1 MKKQLIKAL
10 WAIANGQPQQ
20 QGEKTVYPSIRE
32 QLSAIKMLMSLG
44 DWQELPSVAAIED
57 EKPALQVL
65 PCTTKDTPAAQ
76 SSDSEVV
83 RTPQKT
89 VNIAQQTTN
98 TPQQTTNTPQ
108 QTTNTP
114 QQVTNTPQQTTKPT
128 ISYRR
133 TYQEWFAQN
142 ELLEKLL
149 LEEKA
154 KKTQAKL
161 SKKTKSKST
170 PPDSSV

>member
-1 MKKQLIKAL
+1 MKKQLIQAL

-32 QLSAIKMLMSLG
+32 QLSAIKMLMSLD
-44 DWQELPSVAAIED
+44 DWQELPSVASIED
-57 EKPALQVL
+57 EKPVPQAL
-65 PCTTKDTPAAQ
+65 PCTAKDTPVAQ
-76 SSDSEVV
+76 PSDSEVV
-83 RTPQKT
+83 RTPPKT
-89 VNIAQQTTN
+89 ENIAQQTTN
-98 TPQQTTNTPQ
+98 IPQQAINTPRQ
-108 QTTNTP
+108 A
-114 QQVTNTPQQTTKPT
+114 TKPIT
-128 ISYRR
+128 GYRR

-154 KKTQAKL
+154 KRTQAKL

-170 PPDSSV
+170 LPDSSV

>member
-44 DWQELPSVAAIED
+44 DWQELPSVGSIED
-57 EKPALQVL
+57 EKPVPQAL
-65 PCTTKDTPAAQ
+65 PCPTKDTPAEQ
-76 SSDSEVV
+76 PSDSEAV
-83 RTPQKT
+83 RT
-89 VNIAQQTTN
+89 AQQTTN
-98 TPQQTTNTPQ
+98 I
-108 QTTNTP
+108 P
-114 QQVTNTPQQTTKPT
+114 QQVTNTPQQAAKPIT
-128 ISYRR
+128 GYRR

-154 KKTQAKL
+154 KRTQAKL
-161 SKKTKSKST
+161 SKKTKSKSI

>member
-1 MKKQLIKAL
+1 MKKQLIQAL

-44 DWQELPSVAAIED
+44 DWQELPSVGSIED
-57 EKPALQVL
+57 EKPIPQAL
-65 PCTTKDTPAAQ
+65 PCTAKDTPAEQ

-89 VNIAQQTTN
+89 VNIAQQT
-98 TPQQTTNTPQ
+98 
-108 QTTNTP
+108 
-114 QQVTNTPQQTTKPT
+114 TNTPQQTTKPT

-154 KKTQAKL
+154 KRTQAKL

>member
-1 MKKQLIKAL
+1 MKKQLIQAL
-10 WAIANGQPQQ
+10 WTVANGQPQQ

-32 QLSAIKMLMSLG
+32 QLSAIKMLMSLD
-44 DWQELPSVAAIED
+44 DWEEIPPVAAEQ
-57 EKPALQVL
+57 EKPIAPAA
-65 PCTTKDTPAAQ
+65 PCTAEEVPVEQ

-89 VNIAQQTTN
+89 VNIARQTTN
-98 TPQQTTNTPQ
+98 TPQH
-108 QTTNTP
+108 
-114 QQVTNTPQQTTKPT
+114 TTKPT

-170 PPDSSV
+170 PLDSSV

>member
-1 MKKQLIKAL
+1 MKKQLIQAL
-10 WAIANGQPQQ
+10 WAVANGQPQQ

-32 QLSAIKMLMSLG
+32 QLSAIKMLMSLE
-44 DWQELPSVAAIED
+44 DWEELPSVGSIED
-57 EKPALQVL
+57 EKPVPQAL
-65 PCTTKDTPAAQ
+65 PCTAKDTPAEQ
-76 SSDSEVV
+76 PSDSEVV

-98 TPQQTTNTPQ
+98 IPQQAI
-108 QTTNTP
+108 
-114 QQVTNTPQQTTKPT
+114 KPT
-128 ISYRR
+128 TGYRR

-154 KKTQAKL
+154 KRTQAKL
-161 SKKTKSKST
+161 SKKTKSKSI

>member
-1 MKKQLIKAL
+1 MKKQLIQAL

-32 QLSAIKMLMSLG
+32 QLSAIKMLMSLD
-44 DWQELPSVAAIED
+44 DWQELPSVASIED
-57 EKPALQVL
+57 EKPVPQAL
-65 PCTTKDTPAAQ
+65 PCPTKDTPAAQ
-76 SSDSEVV
+76 ASDSEVV
-83 RTPQKT
+83 RIPQKT
-89 VNIAQQTTN
+89 ENIAQQTTN
-98 TPQQTTNTPQ
+98 IPQQATNTPRQ
-108 QTTNTP
+108 A
-114 QQVTNTPQQTTKPT
+114 TKPIT
-128 ISYRR
+128 GYRR

-154 KKTQAKL
+154 KKTQTKL

-170 PPDSSV
+170 SPDSSV

>member
-1 MKKQLIKAL
+1 
-10 WAIANGQPQQ
+10 
-20 QGEKTVYPSIRE
+20 
-32 QLSAIKMLMSLG
+32 MLMSLE
-44 DWQELPSVAAIED
+44 DWEELPSVDSIED

-76 SSDSEVV
+76 SSNSEVV

-89 VNIAQQTTN
+89 VNID
-98 TPQQTTNTPQ
+98 Q

-161 SKKTKSKST
+161 SKKTKSKSI
-170 PPDSSV
+170 PLDSSV

>member
-1 MKKQLIKAL
+1 MKKQLIQAL

-20 QGEKTVYPSIRE
+20 QGEKTIYPSIRE
-32 QLSAIKMLMSLG
+32 QLSAIKMLISLE
-44 DWQELPSVAAIED
+44 DWEELPSVGSIED

-108 QTTNTP
+108 QTI
-114 QQVTNTPQQTTKPT
+114 KPT

-170 PPDSSV
+170 PLDSSV

>member
-1 MKKQLIKAL
+1 MKKQLIQAL
-10 WAIANGQPQQ
+10 WAVANGQPQQ

-32 QLSAIKMLMSLG
+32 QLSAIKMLMSLE
-44 DWQELPSVAAIED
+44 DWEELPSVGSIED

-65 PCTTKDTPAAQ
+65 PCTTKDTPAEQ

-98 TPQQTTNTPQ
+98 TPQQ
-108 QTTNTP
+108 
-114 QQVTNTPQQTTKPT
+114 VTNTSQQTTKPT

-133 TYQEWFAQN
+133 TYEEWLAQK
-142 ELLEKLL
+142 ELLERLL
-149 LEEKA
+149 LEEKT
-154 KKTQAKL
+154 KKIQAKL
-161 SKKTKSKST
+161 GKMTKSKNAS
-170 PPDSSV
+170 PASSV

>member
-1 MKKQLIKAL
+1 MKKQLIQAL

-32 QLSAIKMLMSLG
+32 QLSAIKMLMSLD
-44 DWQELPSVAAIED
+44 DWQELPSVGSIED
-57 EKPALQVL
+57 EKPVPQAL
-65 PCTTKDTPAAQ
+65 PCTAKDTPAAQ
-76 SSDSEVV
+76 ASDSEVV

-98 TPQQTTNTPQ
+98 TPQQA
-108 QTTNTP
+108 
-114 QQVTNTPQQTTKPT
+114 TKPIT
-128 ISYRR
+128 GYRR

-154 KKTQAKL
+154 KKTQTKL
-161 SKKTKSKST
+161 SKMTKSKST
-170 PPDSSV
+170 PTDSSV

>member
-1 MKKQLIKAL
+1 MKKQLIQAL

-32 QLSAIKMLMSLG
+32 QLSAIKMLMSLE
-44 DWQELPSVAAIED
+44 DWEELPSVGSIED
-57 EKPALQVL
+57 EKPVVQVL
-65 PCTTKDTPAAQ
+65 PCTTKDTPAEQ

-98 TPQQTTNTPQ
+98 TPQHTTNTPQ
-108 QTTNTP
+108 QT
-114 QQVTNTPQQTTKPT
+114 TNTPQQTTKPT

-154 KKTQAKL
+154 KRTQAKL
-161 SKKTKSKST
+161 SKKTKSKSI

>member
-1 MKKQLIKAL
+1 MKKQLIQAL
-10 WAIANGQPQQ
+10 WAVANGQPQQ

-32 QLSAIKMLMSLG
+32 QLSAIKMLMSLD
-44 DWQELPSVAAIED
+44 DWEEIPSVAAEQ
-57 EKPALQVL
+57 EKPIAPAA
-65 PCTTKDTPAAQ
+65 PCTAEEVPVEQ

-83 RTPQKT
+83 RTPQKI
-89 VNIAQQTTN
+89 VNIAQHTTN
-98 TPQQTTNTPQ
+98 TPQH
-108 QTTNTP
+108 
-114 QQVTNTPQQTTKPT
+114 TTKPT

-161 SKKTKSKST
+161 SKNTKSKST
-170 PPDSSV
+170 PLDSSV

>member
-1 MKKQLIKAL
+1 MKKQLIQAL
-10 WAIANGQPQQ
+10 WAVANRQPQQ

-32 QLSAIKMLMSLG
+32 QLSAIKMLMSLE
-44 DWQELPSVAAIED
+44 DWEEIPPAAAEQ
-57 EKPALQVL
+57 EKPIA
-65 PCTTKDTPAAQ
+65 PAASCDAEEVSVEQ

-89 VNIAQQTTN
+89 VNIARQTTN
-98 TPQQTTNTPQ
+98 TPQH
-108 QTTNTP
+108 
-114 QQVTNTPQQTTKPT
+114 TTKPT

-161 SKKTKSKST
+161 SKNTKSKST
-170 PPDSSV
+170 PLDSSV

>member
-1 MKKQLIKAL
+1 MKKQLIQAL

-20 QGEKTVYPSIRE
+20 QGEKTVYPSTRE
-32 QLSAIKMLMSLG
+32 QLSAIKMLMSLE
-44 DWQELPSVAAIED
+44 DWEELPSVDSIED

-76 SSDSEVV
+76 SSNSEVV

-89 VNIAQQTTN
+89 VNID
-98 TPQQTTNTPQ
+98 Q

-154 KKTQAKL
+154 KRTQAKL
-161 SKKTKSKST
+161 SKKTKSKSI

>member
-1 MKKQLIKAL
+1 MKKQLIQAL
-10 WAIANGQPQQ
+10 WTIANGQPQQ

-32 QLSAIKMLMSLG
+32 QLSAIKMLISLE
-44 DWQELPSVAAIED
+44 DWEELTSVGSIED

-89 VNIAQQTTN
+89 VNIA
-98 TPQQTTNTPQ
+98 QQTTNTPQ

-161 SKKTKSKST
+161 SKKTKSKSI

>member
-1 MKKQLIKAL
+1 MKKQLIQAL

-32 QLSAIKMLMSLG
+32 QLSAIKMLMSLE
-44 DWQELPSVAAIED
+44 DWEELPSVGSIED

-76 SSDSEVV
+76 SSNSEVV

-89 VNIAQQTTN
+89 VNIA
-98 TPQQTTNTPQ
+98 Q

-161 SKKTKSKST
+161 SKKTKSKSI
-170 PPDSSV
+170 PLDSSV

>member
-1 MKKQLIKAL
+1 MKKQLIQAL

-44 DWQELPSVAAIED
+44 DWQELPSVGSIED
-57 EKPALQVL
+57 EKPVPQAL
-65 PCTTKDTPAAQ
+65 PCPTKDTPAEQ
-76 SSDSEVV
+76 PSDSEAV

-98 TPQQTTNTPQ
+98 TPQQAA
-108 QTTNTP
+108 
-114 QQVTNTPQQTTKPT
+114 KPIT
-128 ISYRR
+128 GYRR

-154 KKTQAKL
+154 KRTQAKL
-161 SKKTKSKST
+161 SKKTKSKSI

>member
-1 MKKQLIKAL
+1 MKKQLIQAL

-32 QLSAIKMLMSLG
+32 QLSAIKMLMSLD
-44 DWQELPSVAAIED
+44 DWQELPSVASIED
-57 EKPALQVL
+57 EKPVPQAL
-65 PCTTKDTPAAQ
+65 PCAAKDTPAAQ
-76 SSDSEVV
+76 PSDSEVV

-89 VNIAQQTTN
+89 LNIAQQTTN
-98 TPQQTTNTPQ
+98 IPQQATNTPRQ
-108 QTTNTP
+108 A
-114 QQVTNTPQQTTKPT
+114 TKPIT
-128 ISYRR
+128 GYRR

-154 KKTQAKL
+154 KKTQTKL

-170 PPDSSV
+170 LPDSSV

>member
-10 WAIANGQPQQ
+10 WAVANGQPQQ

-44 DWQELPSVAAIED
+44 DWQELPSVGSIED
-57 EKPALQVL
+57 EKPIPQAL
-65 PCTTKDTPAAQ
+65 PCTAKDTPAAQ
-76 SSDSEVV
+76 PSDSEVV

-98 TPQQTTNTPQ
+98 IPQQAA
-108 QTTNTP
+108 
-114 QQVTNTPQQTTKPT
+114 KPIT
-128 ISYRR
+128 GYRR

-154 KKTQAKL
+154 KKTQAKS

-170 PPDSSV
+170 PLDSSV

>member
-1 MKKQLIKAL
+1 MKKQLIQAL

-44 DWQELPSVAAIED
+44 DWQELPSVASIED
-57 EKPALQVL
+57 EKPVPQAL
-65 PCTTKDTPAAQ
+65 PCPTKDTPAEQ
-76 SSDSEVV
+76 PSDSEVV

-89 VNIAQQTTN
+89 VNIAQQATN
-98 TPQQTTNTPQ
+98 TPRQATRPTTG
-108 QTTNTP
+108 
-114 QQVTNTPQQTTKPT
+114 
-128 ISYRR
+128 YRR

-154 KKTQAKL
+154 KKTKTKL
-161 SKKTKSKST
+161 SKMTKSKST
-170 PPDSSV
+170 PTDSSV

>member
-1 MKKQLIKAL
+1 MKKQLIQAL
-10 WAIANGQPQQ
+10 WAVANGQPQQ

-32 QLSAIKMLMSLG
+32 QLSAIKMLMSLD
-44 DWQELPSVAAIED
+44 DWEEIPPVAAEQ
-57 EKPALQVL
+57 EKPIAPAA
-65 PCTTKDTPAAQ
+65 PCTAEEVPVEQ

-89 VNIAQQTTN
+89 VNIAQHTTN
-98 TPQQTTNTPQ
+98 TPQH
-108 QTTNTP
+108 
-114 QQVTNTPQQTTKPT
+114 TTKPT

-170 PPDSSV
+170 PLDSSV

>member
-1 MKKQLIKAL
+1 MKKQLIQAL

-32 QLSAIKMLMSLG
+32 QLSAIKMLMSLE
-44 DWQELPSVAAIED
+44 DWEELPSVGSIED

-65 PCTTKDTPAAQ
+65 PCTTKDNPAAQ

-98 TPQQTTNTPQ
+98 TPQQT
-108 QTTNTP
+108 
-114 QQVTNTPQQTTKPT
+114 TNTPQQTTKPT

-170 PPDSSV
+170 PLDSSV

>member
-1 MKKQLIKAL
+1 MKKQFIQAL

-32 QLSAIKMLMSLG
+32 QLSAIKMLMSLE
-44 DWQELPSVAAIED
+44 DWEELPSVGSIED

-108 QTTNTP
+108 QTT
-114 QQVTNTPQQTTKPT
+114 KPT

-170 PPDSSV
+170 PTDSSV

>member
-1 MKKQLIKAL
+1 MKKQLIQAL

-44 DWQELPSVAAIED
+44 DWQELPSVGSIED
-57 EKPALQVL
+57 EKPVPQAL
-65 PCTTKDTPAAQ
+65 PCTAKDTPAEQ
-76 SSDSEVV
+76 PSDSEAV

-98 TPQQTTNTPQ
+98 TPQQTT
-108 QTTNTP
+108 
-114 QQVTNTPQQTTKPT
+114 KPT
-128 ISYRR
+128 ISYKR

-154 KKTQAKL
+154 KRTQAKL
-161 SKKTKSKST
+161 SKKTKSKSI

>member
-1 MKKQLIKAL
+1 MKKQLIQAL

-20 QGEKTVYPSIRE
+20 QGEKTVYPSTRE
-32 QLSAIKMLMSLG
+32 QLSAIKMLMSLE
-44 DWQELPSVAAIED
+44 DWEELPSVDSIED

-76 SSDSEVV
+76 SSNSEVV

-89 VNIAQQTTN
+89 VNID
-98 TPQQTTNTPQ
+98 Q

-161 SKKTKSKST
+161 SKKTKSKSI

>member
-1 MKKQLIKAL
+1 MKKQLIQAL
-10 WAIANGQPQQ
+10 WDIANGQPQQ

-44 DWQELPSVAAIED
+44 DWQELPSVGSIED
-57 EKPALQVL
+57 EKPVPQAL
-65 PCTTKDTPAAQ
+65 PCTAKDTPAAQ
-76 SSDSEVV
+76 ASDSEVV

-98 TPQQTTNTPQ
+98 TPQQA
-108 QTTNTP
+108 
-114 QQVTNTPQQTTKPT
+114 TKPIT
-128 ISYRR
+128 GYRR

-154 KKTQAKL
+154 KKTQTKL
-161 SKKTKSKST
+161 SKMT
-170 PPDSSV
+170 

>member
-1 MKKQLIKAL
+1 MKKQLIQAL
-10 WAIANGQPQQ
+10 WDIANGQPQQ

-32 QLSAIKMLMSLG
+32 QLSAIKILMSLD
-44 DWQELPSVAAIED
+44 DWQELPSVASIED
-57 EKPALQVL
+57 EKPIPQAL
-65 PCTTKDTPAAQ
+65 PCTAKATPAVRP
-76 SSDSEVV
+76 SDSEVV

-89 VNIAQQTTN
+89 VNIAQQATNTSQQATN
-98 TPQQTTNTPQ
+98 TPRQA
-108 QTTNTP
+108 
-114 QQVTNTPQQTTKPT
+114 TKPIT
-128 ISYRR
+128 GYRR

-154 KKTQAKL
+154 KRTQAKL
-161 SKKTKSKST
+161 SKKTKSKSI

>member
-1 MKKQLIKAL
+1 MKKQLIQAL
-10 WAIANGQPQQ
+10 WAVANGQPQQ

-32 QLSAIKMLMSLG
+32 QLSAIKMLMSLD
-44 DWQELPSVAAIED
+44 DWEEIPPAAAEQ
-57 EKPALQVL
+57 EKPIAPAA
-65 PCTTKDTPAAQ
+65 PCTAEEVPVEQ
-76 SSDSEVV
+76 SSDSEIV

-98 TPQQTTNTPQ
+98 TPQH
-108 QTTNTP
+108 
-114 QQVTNTPQQTTKPT
+114 TTKPT

-154 KKTQAKL
+154 KKTQVKL
-161 SKKTKSKST
+161 SKNTKSKST
-170 PPDSSV
+170 PLDSSV